1 MPTFSIIHTPA
12 GRRLL
17 HIDDA
22 DLPDG
27 FDAERSASGWLCPL
41 TPANAAA
48 LRQQLTWTAPTRTG
62 LRKSIGLGDRLGRA
76 TVGHLRAVREGD
88 MFPVLAQQSMREM
101 QRASRTPQDVID
113 DATWGVL
120 EADYRDG
127 WGCDADHLKT
137 TADIDACADAGY
149 IAFTLDPG
157 AYVDNAASDAAGKYG
172 AALAHVAALSAHIAR
187 RMGTTPYDLEIS
199 VDETD
204 SITTLDEH
212 RWIVAELRRMGIP
225 FTGLAPRFVGD
236 FEKGVD
242 YIGNVDSF
250 EESFAQHADL
260 CRSMGGYK
268 LAIHSGSDKFS
279 IFGIIAHDANPL
291 VHLKTSGT
299 SWLEA
304 LRVIAAHEPDMFAQ
318 ILALA
323 IEGYPQNRAS
333 YHVSGDPARIPVDAS
348 PAALLDQFDAREV
361 LHVAFGA
368 VLAQFRAP
376 LLAAIDAHHA
386 AYSDALH
393 AHFRRHI
400 QPFAG

>member
-1 MPTFSIIHTPA
+1 MPIFSLQHSAA
-12 GRRLL
+12 GRAL
-17 HIDDA
+17 HIDA
-22 DLPDG
+22 TSLPDG
-27 FDAERSASGWLCPL
+27 FVGERAPAPLSGWLCPR

-48 LRQQLTWTAPTRTG
+48 LRHHLPWTAPSRTG

-76 TVGHLRAVREGD
+76 TVGHLRAVRAGD
-88 MFPVLAQQSMREM
+88 LFPVLAQQSMREM
-101 QRASRTPQDVID
+101 ARAGRTPQDVID

-120 EADYRDG
+120 EANYHHG

-157 AYVDNAASDAAGKYG
+157 AYVDNDGATPDAKYG
-172 AALAHVAALSAHIAR
+172 RALAHVADLAAHIAR

-204 SITTLDEH
+204 AVTTLDEH
-212 RWIVAELRRMGIP
+212 RWIVDELRRLNVP

-242 YIGNVDSF
+242 YKGDLGVF
-250 EESFAQHADL
+250 EASFAQHAAL
-260 CRSMGGYK
+260 CRALGGYK

-279 IFGIIAHDANPL
+279 VFPIIARHANPL

-304 LRVIAAHEPDMFAQ
+304 LRVIALHEPALFTQ

-323 IEGYPQNRAS
+323 IAGYPENRAS
-333 YHVSGDPARIPVDAS
+333 YHVSGDPARIPAD
-348 PAALLDQFDAREV
+348 ALLDQHDAREV

-368 VLAQFRAP
+368 ALAHFRAP
-376 LLAAIDAHHA
+376 ILAAVDAHHA
-386 AYSDALH
+386 AYSAALE

-400 QPFAG
+400 LPFAG